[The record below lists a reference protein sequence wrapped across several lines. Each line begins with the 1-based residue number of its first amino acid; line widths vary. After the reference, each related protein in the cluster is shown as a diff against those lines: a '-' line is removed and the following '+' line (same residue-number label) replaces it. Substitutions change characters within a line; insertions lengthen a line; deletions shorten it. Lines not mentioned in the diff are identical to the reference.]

1 MAAAV
6 ILRFKNT
13 SPESVRVMLEPWATE
28 VVLESGAVVDVV
40 SSGVEG
46 VIEVEHGDACVVLYG
61 WTGAILHLATGD
73 AELQHG
79 AVVRR

>member
-6 ILRFKNT
+6 ILRFRNT
-13 SPESVRVMLEPWATE
+13 SSEGVRVVLEPWATE
-28 VVLESGAVVDVV
+28 VLLESGAVVDVV

-46 VIEVEHGDACVVLYG
+46 VVEVEHGDGCVEIYG
-61 WTGAILHLATGD
+61 WVGASLHFATGEV
-73 AELQHG
+73 ELQHG